1 MLAPP
6 AASCGEWLAG
16 GFTEKELYMDTIG
29 ADIVLKTLAEEGV
42 DVIFGYPGANTL
54 PLNDRL
60 TDSPIRHYLMRHE
73 QAAAHAADGYARATG
88 KVGVCLSTSGPGA
101 TNMVTGIA
109 TAYMDSTPMVAI
121 TAQVNS
127 DLWGRDA
134 FQETDIIG
142 ITMPITKHSFMVR
155 DVNQIASSIRQA
167 FQLAST
173 GRPGPVLV
181 DIPKDILSAR
191 CGDQPKKALTAT
203 TKRIDNPEQIERI
216 AQALNR
222 SERPVLLI
230 GGGVKLG
237 DACVQMSEL
246 VQRAQAPFVTTMMG
260 IGSVSSANGFNLGF
274 IGTHGNELANR
285 MIHQSDFI
293 LALGA
298 RFTER
303 STSVV
308 SEFAPLAT
316 VAQIDID
323 PTSIGKNIKVDLP
336 FVGDIQEALAA
347 LIPLIV
353 SRERDAWLE
362 RIRTDRQTLEEKL
375 IDGGCGQAGIL
386 IRKVQ
391 AAMPRETI
399 VVPDVGLNQIWTVRT
414 WQSHSPRSLLTSG
427 GMGTMGFSVPA
438 AIGARVGAP
447 DRDVVVICGDGGFY
461 MNIQELATISYYRLP
476 IKIVVINNG
485 HLGMIRQMQDLFYD
499 ARFTTSDLGDRV
511 DLVAVARGFGIPAE
525 RVAVD
530 EDPAEAIA
538 RMSAAEGPYMVEAMV
553 DPDNYVY
560 PIIPPGA
567 SNVEMISGK

>member
-1 MLAPP
+1 
-6 AASCGEWLAG
+6 
-16 GFTEKELYMDTIG
+16 MDTIG

-155 DVNQIASSIRQA
+155 DVNQIASSLRQA

-191 CGDQPKKALTAT
+191 CGDQPKKAPTAVV
-203 TKRIDNPEQIERI
+203 KRLANPEQIERI

-237 DACVQMSEL
+237 DACAQMSDI

-353 SRERDAWLE
+353 PRERDAWLE

-375 IDGGCGQAGIL
+375 IDGGCGQAGTL
-386 IRKVQ
+386 IRKIQ

-538 RMSAAEGPYMVEAMV
+538 RMGSAEGPYMVEAMV

-567 SNVEMISGK
+567 SNVEMICGK

>member
-1 MLAPP
+1 
-6 AASCGEWLAG
+6 
-16 GFTEKELYMDTIG
+16 MDTIG
-29 ADIVLKTLAEEGV
+29 ADIVLKTLLEEEV
-42 DVIFGYPGANTL
+42 EVIFGYPGANTL
-54 PLNDRL
+54 PLNDRMA
-60 TDSPIRHYLMRHE
+60 DSPIRHYLMRHE

-88 KVGVCLSTSGPGA
+88 KVGVCLATSGPGA
-101 TNMVTGIA
+101 TNLVTGIA

-142 ITMPITKHSFMVR
+142 ITMPITKHSFMIR
-155 DVNQIASSIRQA
+155 DANQIASSLRQA

-173 GRPGPVLV
+173 GRTGPVLV
-181 DIPKDILSAR
+181 DIPKDILSVR
-191 CGDQPKKALTAT
+191 CSEQPKKAPKAQP
-203 TKRIDNPEQIERI
+203 KRIENREQLERI

-222 SERPVLLI
+222 SERPVILI

-237 DACVQMSEL
+237 DACTQMSEF
-246 VQRAQAPFVTTMMG
+246 VQKAQVPFVTTMMG
-260 IGSVSSANGFNLGF
+260 IGSVASANGFNLGF

-303 STSVV
+303 STSVID
-308 SEFAPLAT
+308 EFAPLAT

-323 PTSIGKNIKVDLP
+323 PTSIGKNVKVDIP

-353 SRERDAWLE
+353 PRERDAWLE
-362 RIRTDRQTLEEKL
+362 RIRTDRQILEEKL
-375 IDGGCGQAGIL
+375 TDGGCGQAGNL
-386 IRKVQ
+386 IRKIQ

-414 WQSHSPRSLLTSG
+414 WQTHSPRSLLTSG
-427 GMGTMGFSVPA
+427 GMGTMGFSLPA

-447 DRDVVVICGDGGFY
+447 DREVVVICGDGGFY
-461 MNIQELATISYYRLP
+461 MNIQELATISAYGLP
-476 IKIVVINNG
+476 IKVVVINNG
-485 HLGMIRQMQDLFYD
+485 HLGMIRQIQDLFYD

-511 DLVAVARGFGIPAE
+511 DLTAVAKGFGVPAE

-530 EDPAEAIA
+530 QDPAEAIA
-538 RMSAAEGPYMVEAMV
+538 RMSAAAGPYMLEAVV
-553 DPDNYVY
+553 DQNQYVY
-560 PIIPPGA
+560 PIIPPGR
-567 SNVEMISGK
+567 SNVEMICGK

>member
-1 MLAPP
+1 
-6 AASCGEWLAG
+6 
-16 GFTEKELYMDTIG
+16 MDLIG
-29 ADIVLKTLAEEGV
+29 ADIVLKTLVEEGV

-54 PLNDRL
+54 PLNDRMA
-60 TDSPIRHYLMRHE
+60 DSTIRHYLMRHE

-101 TNMVTGIA
+101 TNLVTGIA

-142 ITMPITKHSFMVR
+142 ITMPITKHSLMVR
-155 DVNQIASSIRQA
+155 DVNQLASSIRQA

-173 GRPGPVLV
+173 GRTGPVLV
-181 DIPKDILSAR
+181 DIPKDILTACCSL
-191 CGDQPKKALTAT
+191 QPKKSQAAT
-203 TKRIDNPEQIERI
+203 PQRIENREQLERI

-222 SERPVLLI
+222 SERPVLII

-246 VQRAQAPFVTTMMG
+246 VQQGQLPFVTTMMG

-285 MIHQSDFI
+285 IIHDSDFI
-293 LALGA
+293 LALGT

-303 STSVV
+303 STSVIE
-308 SEFAPLAT
+308 EFAPLAT

-323 PTSIGKNIKVDLP
+323 PTSIGKNITVDLP
-336 FVGDIQEALAA
+336 FVGDIQEALTE

-353 SRERDAWLE
+353 PRNRDAWIK
-362 RIRTDRQTLEEKL
+362 RIRTERQAQEDKL
-375 IDGGCGQAGIL
+375 INGGCGQAGTL
-386 IRKVQ
+386 IRNIQ
-391 AAMPRETI
+391 DAMPRETI

-414 WQSHSPRSLLTSG
+414 WQTRSPRSLLTSG

-438 AIGARVGAP
+438 AIGAQVGAP
-447 DRDVVVICGDGGFY
+447 DQNVVVICGDGGFY

-485 HLGMIRQMQDLFYD
+485 HLGMIRQMQDLWYD

-511 DLVAVARGFGIPAE
+511 DLVAVAKGFGIPAE

-530 EDPAEAIA
+530 ENPSEAIA
-538 RMSAAEGPYMVEAMV
+538 RMSGAAGPYMLEAMV

-560 PIIPPGA
+560 PIIPPGC
-567 SNVEMISGK
+567 SNVEMICGK

>member
-1 MLAPP
+1 
-6 AASCGEWLAG
+6 
-16 GFTEKELYMDTIG
+16 MDTIG
-29 ADIVLKTLAEEGV
+29 ADIVLKTLTEEGV

-181 DIPKDILSAR
+181 DIPKDILSAP
-191 CGDQPKKALTAT
+191 CSDQPKKAPVATA
-203 TKRIDNPEQIERI
+203 KRIDNSEQIERI

-222 SERPVLLI
+222 SERPVLII

-237 DACVQMSEL
+237 DACAQMSEL
-246 VQRAQAPFVTTMMG
+246 VQRAQVPFVTTMMG

-303 STSVV
+303 STSIV

-336 FVGDIQEALAA
+336 FVGDIQDALAA
-347 LIPLIV
+347 LIPLMV
-353 SRERDAWLE
+353 SKERDAWLE

-375 IDGGCGQAGIL
+375 IDGGCGQAGTL
-386 IRKVQ
+386 IRKIQ
-391 AAMPRETI
+391 AAMSRETI

-438 AIGARVGAP
+438 AIGAKVGAP

-511 DLVAVARGFGIPAE
+511 DLVAVAKGFGIPAE

-538 RMSAAEGPYMVEAMV
+538 RMSGAEGPYMVEAMV
-553 DPDNYVY
+553 DPNNYVY

-567 SNVEMISGK
+567 SNVEMICG

>member
-1 MLAPP
+1 
-6 AASCGEWLAG
+6 
-16 GFTEKELYMDTIG
+16 MDTIG
-29 ADIVLKTLAEEGV
+29 ADIVLKTLAEVVV

-60 TDSPIRHYLMRHE
+60 ADSPIRHYLMRHE

-155 DVNQIASSIRQA
+155 DVNQIASSLRQA

-191 CGDQPKKALTAT
+191 CGDQPKKAPTAA
-203 TKRIDNPEQIERI
+203 TKQIANPEQIERI

-222 SERPVLLI
+222 SERPVLII

-246 VQRAQAPFVTTMMG
+246 VQRAQVPFVTTMMG

-308 SEFAPLAT
+308 EEFAPLAT

-323 PTSIGKNIKVDLP
+323 PTSIGKNIKVDFP
-336 FVGDIQEALAA
+336 FVGDVQDALAA

-353 SRERDAWLE
+353 PRERNAWLE
-362 RIRTDRQTLEEKL
+362 RIRTDRQTLEDKL
-375 IDGGCGQAGIL
+375 IDGGCGQAGTL
-386 IRKVQ
+386 IRKIQ

-438 AIGARVGAP
+438 AIGAKVGAP

-538 RMSAAEGPYMVEAMV
+538 RMGSAEGPYMVEAMV

-567 SNVEMISGK
+567 SNVQMICGK

>member
-1 MLAPP
+1 M
-6 AASCGEWLAG
+6 G
-16 GFTEKELYMDTIG
+16 TIG
-29 ADIVLKTLAEEGV
+29 AEIVLKTLVEEGV

-60 TDSPIRHYLMRHE
+60 ADSTIRHYLMRHE

-155 DVNQIASSIRQA
+155 DVNQIASSLRQA

-181 DIPKDILSAR
+181 DIPKDILSAP
-191 CGDQPKKALTAT
+191 CGDQPKKEPAATA
-203 TKRIDNPEQIERI
+203 KHIHNPQQITRI

-222 SERPVLLI
+222 SERPVLII

-237 DACVQMSEL
+237 DACAQMSEL
-246 VQRAQAPFVTTMMG
+246 VQRAQVPFVTTMMG

-308 SEFAPLAT
+308 EEFAPLAT

-323 PTSIGKNIKVDLP
+323 PTSIGKNINVDLP
-336 FVGDIQEALAA
+336 FVGNIQEALAA

-353 SRERDAWLE
+353 PREREAWLE

-375 IDGGCGQAGIL
+375 VDGGCGQAGTL
-386 IRKVQ
+386 IRKIQ
-391 AAMPRETI
+391 DAMPRETI
-399 VVPDVGLNQIWTVRT
+399 AVPDVGLNQIWTVRT

-438 AIGARVGAP
+438 AIGAKVGAP

-553 DPDNYVY
+553 DPNNYVY

>member
-1 MLAPP
+1 M
-6 AASCGEWLAG
+6 
-16 GFTEKELYMDTIG
+16 ELIG
-29 ADIVLKTLAEEGV
+29 ADIVLKTLVEEGV

-54 PLNDRL
+54 PLNDRMAGG
-60 TDSPIRHYLMRHE
+60 PISHYLMRHE

-88 KVGVCLSTSGPGA
+88 RVGVCLSTSGPGA
-101 TNMVTGIA
+101 TNLVTGIA
-109 TAYMDSTPMVAI
+109 TAYMDSTPLVAI

-155 DVNQIASSIRQA
+155 DVNQLASSIRQA

-173 GRPGPVLV
+173 GRTGPVLV

-191 CGDQPKKALTAT
+191 CSLQPKKLQAAT
-203 TKRIDNPEQIERI
+203 PKRIENREQLERI

-222 SERPVLLI
+222 SERPVLII

-246 VQRAQAPFVTTMMG
+246 VQQGQLPFVTTMMG

-285 MIHQSDFI
+285 IIHDSDFI

-308 SEFAPLAT
+308 EEFAPLAT
-316 VAQIDID
+316 IAQIDID
-323 PTSIGKNIKVDLP
+323 PTSIGKNIHVDLP
-336 FVGDIQEALAA
+336 FVGDIQEALKE

-353 SRERDAWLE
+353 PRNRDAWMG
-362 RIRTDRQTLEEKL
+362 RIRMERQAQEEKL
-375 IDGGCGQAGIL
+375 IDGGCGQAGAL
-386 IRKVQ
+386 IRNIQ
-391 AAMPRETI
+391 DAMPRETI

-414 WQSHSPRSLLTSG
+414 WKTHTSRSLLTSG

-438 AIGARVGAP
+438 AIGAKVGAP

-485 HLGMIRQMQDLFYD
+485 HLGMIRQMQDLWYD
-499 ARFTTSDLGDRV
+499 ARFTTSDLGDKV

-530 EDPAEAIA
+530 EDPTEAIA
-538 RMSAAEGPYMVEAMV
+538 RMSGAAGPYMLEAMV

-560 PIIPPGA
+560 PIIPPGC
-567 SNVEMISGK
+567 SNVEMICGK

>member
-1 MLAPP
+1 
-6 AASCGEWLAG
+6 
-16 GFTEKELYMDTIG
+16 MDTIG
-29 ADIVLKTLAEEGV
+29 ADIVLKTLLEEGV

-54 PLNDRL
+54 PLNDRMA
-60 TDSPIRHYLMRHE
+60 DSPIRHYLMRHE

-88 KVGVCLSTSGPGA
+88 RVGVCLATSGPGA
-101 TNMVTGIA
+101 TNLVTGIA

-142 ITMPITKHSFMVR
+142 ITMPITKHSFMIR
-155 DVNQIASSIRQA
+155 DANQIASSLRQA

-173 GRPGPVLV
+173 GRTGPVLV

-191 CGDQPKKALTAT
+191 CSEQPKKAPKAQP
-203 TKRIDNPEQIERI
+203 KRIENREQLERI

-222 SERPVLLI
+222 SERPVILI

-237 DACVQMSEL
+237 DACTQMSEF
-246 VQRAQAPFVTTMMG
+246 VRKAQVPFVTTMMG
-260 IGSVSSANGFNLGF
+260 IGSVASANGFNLGF

-293 LALGA
+293 LALGT

-303 STSVV
+303 STSVID
-308 SEFAPLAT
+308 EFAPLAT

-323 PTSIGKNIKVDLP
+323 PTSIGKNVKVDIP
-336 FVGDIQEALAA
+336 FVGDIQESLAA

-353 SRERDAWLE
+353 PRERDAWLE

-375 IDGGCGQAGIL
+375 TDGGCGQAGNL
-386 IRKVQ
+386 IRKIQ

-414 WQSHSPRSLLTSG
+414 WQTHSPRSLLTSG
-427 GMGTMGFSVPA
+427 GMGTMGFSLPA
-438 AIGARVGAP
+438 AIGAKVGAP
-447 DRDVVVICGDGGFY
+447 DREVVVICGDGGFY
-461 MNIQELATISYYRLP
+461 MNIQELATISSYGLP
-476 IKIVVINNG
+476 IKVVVINNG
-485 HLGMIRQMQDLFYD
+485 HLGMIRQIQDLFYD

-511 DLVAVARGFGIPAE
+511 DLTAVAKGFGVPAE

-530 EDPAEAIA
+530 EDPSEAIA
-538 RMSAAEGPYMVEAMV
+538 RMSAAAGPYLLEAMV
-553 DPDNYVY
+553 DHNQYVY
-560 PIIPPGA
+560 PIIPPGC
-567 SNVEMISGK
+567 SNVEMICGK

>member
-1 MLAPP
+1 
-6 AASCGEWLAG
+6 
-16 GFTEKELYMDTIG
+16 MDTIG

-60 TDSPIRHYLMRHE
+60 TGSPIRHYLMRHE

-155 DVNQIASSIRQA
+155 DVNQIASSLRQA

-191 CGDQPKKALTAT
+191 CGDQPKKAQIAAAKHIANL
-203 TKRIDNPEQIERI
+203 EQIERI

-222 SERPVLLI
+222 SERPVLII

-237 DACVQMSEL
+237 DACAQMSEL

-308 SEFAPLAT
+308 EEFAPLAT

-347 LIPLIV
+347 LVPLV
-353 SRERDAWLE
+353 VPRKREAWME
-362 RIRTDRQTLEEKL
+362 RIRTDRQSLEEKL
-375 IDGGCGQAGIL
+375 IDGGCGQAGNL
-386 IRKVQ
+386 IRKIQ
-391 AAMPRETI
+391 AAMPGETI

-438 AIGARVGAP
+438 AIGAKVGAP

-461 MNIQELATISYYRLP
+461 MNIQEMATIAYYRLP

-538 RMSAAEGPYMVEAMV
+538 RMSGAEGPYMVEAMV

-567 SNVEMISGK
+567 SNVEMICGK

>member
-1 MLAPP
+1 
-6 AASCGEWLAG
+6 
-16 GFTEKELYMDTIG
+16 MDTIG

-155 DVNQIASSIRQA
+155 DVNQIASSLRQA
-167 FQLAST
+167 FKLAST

-191 CGDQPKKALTAT
+191 CSDQPKKAPTAA
-203 TKRIDNPEQIERI
+203 TKRIANPEQIERI

-222 SERPVLLI
+222 SERPVLII

-246 VQRAQAPFVTTMMG
+246 VQRAQVPFVTTMMG

-303 STSVV
+303 STSVIE
-308 SEFAPLAT
+308 EFAPLAT

-336 FVGDIQEALAA
+336 FVGDVQDALAA

-353 SRERDAWLE
+353 PRERNAWLE
-362 RIRTDRQTLEEKL
+362 RIRTDRQTLEDKL
-375 IDGGCGQAGIL
+375 IDGGCGQAGTL
-386 IRKVQ
+386 IRKIQ

-438 AIGARVGAP
+438 AIGAKVGAP

-538 RMSAAEGPYMVEAMV
+538 RMSGAEGPYMVEAMV

-567 SNVEMISGK
+567 SNVEMICGK

>member
-1 MLAPP
+1 
-6 AASCGEWLAG
+6 
-16 GFTEKELYMDTIG
+16 MDAIG
-29 ADIVLKTLAEEGV
+29 ADIVLKTLLEEGV

-54 PLNDRL
+54 PLNDRMA
-60 TDSPIRHYLMRHE
+60 DSPIRHYLMRHE

-88 KVGVCLSTSGPGA
+88 KVGVCLATSGPGA
-101 TNMVTGIA
+101 TNLVTGIA

-142 ITMPITKHSFMVR
+142 ITMPITKHSFMIR
-155 DVNQIASSIRQA
+155 DANQIASSLRQA

-173 GRPGPVLV
+173 GRTGPVLV

-191 CGDQPKKALTAT
+191 CSEQPKKAPKAQP
-203 TKRIDNPEQIERI
+203 KRIENREPLERI

-222 SERPVLLI
+222 SERPVILI

-237 DACVQMSEL
+237 DACTQMSEF
-246 VQRAQAPFVTTMMG
+246 VQKAQIPFVTTMMG
-260 IGSVSSANGFNLGF
+260 IGSVASANGFNLGF

-293 LALGA
+293 LALGT

-303 STSVV
+303 STSVID
-308 SEFAPLAT
+308 EFAPLAT

-323 PTSIGKNIKVDLP
+323 PTSIGKNVKVDIP
-336 FVGDIQEALAA
+336 FVGDIQESLAA

-353 SRERDAWLE
+353 PRERDAWLE
-362 RIRTDRQTLEEKL
+362 RIRTYRQTLEEKL
-375 IDGGCGQAGIL
+375 TDGGCGQAGNL
-386 IRKVQ
+386 IRKIQ
-391 AAMPRETI
+391 AAMSRETI

-414 WQSHSPRSLLTSG
+414 WQTHSPRSLLTSG

-447 DRDVVVICGDGGFY
+447 DREVVVICGDGGFY
-461 MNIQELATISYYRLP
+461 MNIQELATISSYGLP
-476 IKIVVINNG
+476 IKVVVINNG
-485 HLGMIRQMQDLFYD
+485 HLGMIRQIQDLFYD
-499 ARFTTSDLGDRV
+499 SRFTTSDLGDRV
-511 DLVAVARGFGIPAE
+511 DLTAVAKGFGVPAE

-538 RMSAAEGPYMVEAMV
+538 RMSAAAGPYMLEAMV
-553 DPDNYVY
+553 DQNNYVY
-560 PIIPPGA
+560 PIIPPGC
-567 SNVEMISGK
+567 SNVEMICGK

>member
-1 MLAPP
+1 M
-6 AASCGEWLAG
+6 E
-16 GFTEKELYMDTIG
+16 TIG

-54 PLNDRL
+54 PLNDRMA
-60 TDSPIRHYLMRHE
+60 DSPIRHYLMRHE

-101 TNMVTGIA
+101 TNLVTGIA

-142 ITMPITKHSFMVR
+142 ITMPITKHSLMVR
-155 DVNQIASSIRQA
+155 DVNQLASSIRQA

-173 GRPGPVLV
+173 GRTGPVLV
-181 DIPKDILSAR
+181 DIPKDILTA
-191 CGDQPKKALTAT
+191 CCTEQPKKPQTAAP
-203 TKRIDNPEQIERI
+203 KRIANREQLERI

-222 SERPVLLI
+222 SERPVLII

-237 DACVQMSEL
+237 DACIQMSEL
-246 VQRAQAPFVTTMMG
+246 VMQGQLPFVTTMMG
-260 IGSVSSANGFNLGF
+260 IGSVASANGFNLGF

-285 MIHQSDFI
+285 IIHDSDFI
-293 LALGA
+293 LALGT

-303 STSVV
+303 STSLIE
-308 SEFAPLAT
+308 EFAPLAT

-323 PTSIGKNIKVDLP
+323 PTSIGKNITVDLP
-336 FVGDIQEALAA
+336 FVGDIQEALTE

-353 SRERDAWLE
+353 PRKPDAWIE
-362 RIRTDRQTLEEKL
+362 RIRTERQAQEEKL
-375 IDGGCGQAGIL
+375 IDGGCGQAGTL
-386 IRKVQ
+386 IRKIQ
-391 AAMPRETI
+391 EAMPKETI

-414 WQSHSPRSLLTSG
+414 WQTRSPRGLLTSG

-438 AIGARVGAP
+438 AIGAQVGAP
-447 DRDVVVICGDGGFY
+447 DRNVVVICGDGGFY
-461 MNIQELATISYYRLP
+461 MNIQELATISTYGIPL
-476 IKIVVINNG
+476 KIVVINNG
-485 HLGMIRQMQDLFYD
+485 HLGMIRQMQDLWYN

-511 DLVAVARGFGIPAE
+511 DLVAVAKGFGVPAE

-530 EDPAEAIA
+530 EDPAAAIA
-538 RMSAAEGPYMVEAMV
+538 RMSSADGPYMLEAMV

-560 PIIPPGA
+560 PIIPPGC
-567 SNVEMISGK
+567 SNVEMICGK

>member
-1 MLAPP
+1 
-6 AASCGEWLAG
+6 
-16 GFTEKELYMDTIG
+16 MDTIG

-173 GRPGPVLV
+173 GRPGSVLV

-560 PIIPPGA
+560 PIIPPGC